1 MGTIPFSGITTKADG
16 GWGLSDGNN
25 LAGLS

>member
-1 MGTIPFSGITTKADG
+1 MGTIPFSGMTTKADG
-16 GWGLSDGNN
+16 VWGLSDGNN

>member
-1 MGTIPFSGITTKADG
+1 MGTIPFSGMTTKTDG
-16 GWGLSDGNN
+16 VWGLSDGNN

>member
-1 MGTIPFSGITTKADG
+1 VGTTTFSGMTTKTDG
-16 GWGLSDGNN
+16 VWGLSDENN